1 MIRHARTGSTFIAA
15 ALLLAGCGR
24 QEPPTPPP
32 EAAAQ
37 PAAAAPAVDVAAE
50 PDSARY
56 TVPVEYRQLD
66 NGLKVV
72 VSVDRTAP
80 LATVAVY
87 YHTGLRNEP
96 KGRTGFAHLFEHMM
110 FEGSENLP
118 KGEFDRLITGNGGV
132 LNGSTR
138 MDFTNYFETVPVHM
152 LEPTLWAEADRMARL
167 DVSQE
172 SLDNQIAVVSN
183 EVRRNVLNRPYGG
196 FPWLDMPQ
204 YANENWYNAHNFY
217 GDLAD
222 LEAATLEDVRAFY
235 ETYYVPNNA
244 VVVVVGD
251 VDPETVF
258 ALVEK
263 HFADIPSRE
272 LPPLPDL
279 SEPRQT
285 EEKFARKSDP
295 LAPRPALAFAYHVPE
310 RNTPEFFAMGLL
322 STILTG
328 GEDSLL
334 HQQLVQERGYA
345 GGVSGGINLL
355 GNLFN
360 YEGPMLYTISLIHDD
375 RHSAE
380 EIVAAADEVIDRLR
394 SEPVD
399 EDTLTRALTKFR
411 SGFYSTQS
419 SRYGFGRAD
428 LLASFALFDDDP
440 ARINRL
446 EDEMRAVTPA
456 LIQATAAE
464 YLRPTNRTVLVVEPG
479 AATPAAP
486 AEQEG

>member
-1 MIRHARTGSTFIAA
+1 MNRQTPKGLALAFA
-15 ALLLAGCGR
+15 ALLLSACGHTDPPV
-24 QEPPTPPP
+24 EPAEPAAKP
-32 EAAAQ
+32 E
-37 PAAAAPAVDVAAE
+37 PAAAAPAAE
-50 PDSARY
+50 QTTARY
-56 TVPVEYRQLD
+56 TVPVEYRKLD

-72 VSVDRTAP
+72 VSADRTAP

-110 FEGSENLP
+110 FQGSENLP
-118 KGEFDRLITGNGGV
+118 KGEFDKLITGNGGI

-138 MDFTNYFETVPVHM
+138 MDFTNYFEVVPVHI
-152 LEPTLWAEADRMARL
+152 LESALWAEADRMARL
-167 DVSQE
+167 DVTQE
-172 SLDNQIAVVSN
+172 NLTNQIGVVSN
-183 EVRRNVLNRPYGG
+183 EVRVNVLNRPYGG

-217 GDLAD
+217 GDLED
-222 LEAATLEDVRAFY
+222 LEAATLDDVRSFY
-235 ETYYVPNNA
+235 ETFYAPNNA
-244 VVVVVGD
+244 VIAVVGD
-251 VDPETVF
+251 VDPAAVF

-263 HFADIPSRE
+263 HFGDIPARE
-272 LPPLPDL
+272 LPPPPDL
-279 SEPRQT
+279 TEPRQ
-285 EEKFARKSDP
+285 EQEKFARKSDP

-310 RNTPEFFAMGLL
+310 RNTPEFYAMGLL

-334 HQQLVQERGYA
+334 HQRLVQERGYA

-360 YEGPMLYTISLIHDD
+360 YEGPMLYTVSLIHDD
-375 RHSAE
+375 RHTPE

-394 SEPVD
+394 AEPVD
-399 EDTLTRALTKFR
+399 EDTLERALTKFR
-411 SGFYSTQS
+411 SSFYSTQNAS
-419 SRYGFGRAD
+419 FGFGRAD

-440 ARINRL
+440 GRINRI

-456 LIQATAAE
+456 LILATAKE
-464 YLRPTNRTVLVVEPG
+464 HLRPTNRTVLVIEPG
-479 AATPAAP
+479 AATPPAA
-486 AEQEG
+486 AGQEG